1 MTAKPTFGVVLKMGA
16 SDPPS
21 TTLSNVTSVSPPR
34 RIRDA
39 VDITTHGSSGG
50 AMEFMPDGVY
60 DPGEMTVSL
69 NYIAGDTNDDA
80 CIAALAASTAYYFSH
95 TVNAASGSETRDFMG
110 VVTSYG
116 PDELGVK
123 GKQSASMTIKV
134 SGPVD
139 QAATA

>member
-1 MTAKPTFGVVLKMGA
+1 MSAKPTFGVVLKMGA
-16 SDPPS
+16 SDPPG
-21 TTLSNVTSVSPPR
+21 TTLTNVTSVSPPR
-34 RIRDA
+34 RSRDA
-39 VDITTHGSSGG
+39 LDATHHGSTGG
-50 AMEFMPDGVY
+50 AMEFIPDGVY
-60 DPGEMTVSL
+60 DPGEMTVTM
-69 NYIAGDTNDDA
+69 NYIAGDANDEA

-116 PDELGVK
+116 PEELSVK
-123 GKQSASMTIKV
+123 GKQTATMTIKV